1 MIRLVYLRQGIE
13 NSQANKG
20 RLWCSLANYHSRLG
34 NFEEAKRVYEEACKT
49 VTSAKDFSIIF
60 DSHIKLEET
69 IISAELDFCDDD
81 EDQEELE
88 DDEENIDA
96 LMDRLEDLL
105 GRRERAFKP
114 SLN

>member
-1 MIRLVYLRQGIE
+1 M
-13 NSQANKG
+13 
-20 RLWCSLANYHSRLG
+20 
-34 NFEEAKRVYEEACKT
+34 
-49 VTSAKDFSIIF
+49 TSAKDFSIIF

-96 LMDRLEDLL
+96 LMDRLEVI
-105 GRRERAFKP
+105 REKGKTFKP